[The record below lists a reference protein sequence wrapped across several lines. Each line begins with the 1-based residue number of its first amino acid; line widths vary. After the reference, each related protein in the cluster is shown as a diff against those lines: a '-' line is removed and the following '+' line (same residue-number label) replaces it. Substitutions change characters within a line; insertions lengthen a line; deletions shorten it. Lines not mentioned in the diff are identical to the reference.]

1 MNQQPTTNNQQL
13 FGGAFQR
20 KRVWLSGHTGFK
32 GSWMTQWLLELGAEV
47 HGYALEPDTRPA
59 LFEQLKLNR
68 QIEHEINDIRHAEKV
83 GKSICSFRPNF
94 IFHLAAQPL
103 VRRSY
108 AIPLET
114 FEINVTGTVNVLEAV
129 RKYVASGKAP
139 RVLPVVVVT
148 TDKVYEN
155 LENGRRYRETD
166 RLGGRDPYSSSKAM
180 AEQVVASYRQSF
192 FQNGPVRLVS
202 ARAGNVIGGGDWA
215 EDRIVPD
222 AMRALARG
230 NPILVRNQNSVR
242 PWQHVL
248 DPLSGYLTLGAALV
262 NPKVRVREP
271 GFRTQNS
278 GFKKIRNPQSR
289 NPYSVLSGAYNFG
302 PNRDANRTVRVL
314 VEEILKNYSGKWK
327 KLYTTRAPHEAWV
340 LQLSNHLARKELI
353 WQPIWSFKK
362 SVLLTIEW
370 YLLYREHH
378 SHVIGVTK
386 RHIQKAVKIMLI
398 KKNGNTRDSNKI
410 KK

>member
-1 MNQQPTTNNQQL
+1 MNQQPTTNNQQP
-13 FGGAFQR
+13 FGGIFRR

-32 GSWMTQWLLELGAEV
+32 GSWLTQWLLELGAEV
-47 HGYALEPDTRPA
+47 HGYALKPDTRPA

-68 QIEHEINDIRHAEKV
+68 QIGHEINDIRNAEKV
-83 GKSICSFRPNF
+83 RKSIHSFRPDF

-114 FEINVTGTVNVLEAV
+114 YETNVMGTAHVLEAV

-139 RVLPVVVVT
+139 RVLPAVVIT

-180 AEQVVASYRQSF
+180 AEQVVDSYRQSF
-192 FQNGPVRLVS
+192 FQDGPARLVS

-222 AMRALARG
+222 AIRALAKGRLV
-230 NPILVRNQNSVR
+230 PVRNPSSVR

-248 DPLSGYLTLGAALV
+248 DPLSGYLTLAAALR
-262 NPKVRVREP
+262 NPTSRIREP
-271 GFRTQNS
+271 GFRIQDS

-289 NPYSVLSGAYNFG
+289 NRYPIFSGAYNFG
-302 PNRDANRTVRVL
+302 PNRDANRTVQDL
-314 VEEILKNYSGKWK
+314 VKEILQYWPGNWRS
-327 KLYTTRAPHEAWV
+327 RPSSAAPHEAGL
-340 LQLSNHLARKELI
+340 LQLDNSLARRELG
-353 WQPIWSFKK
+353 WLPKWGF
-362 SVLLTIEW
+362 
-370 YLLYREHH
+370 
-378 SHVIGVTK
+378 
-386 RHIQKAVKIMLI
+386 QKAIAETAGWYQDVRQQKSSAAKATLNQIERYM
-398 KKNGNTRDSNKI
+398 R
-410 KK
+410 